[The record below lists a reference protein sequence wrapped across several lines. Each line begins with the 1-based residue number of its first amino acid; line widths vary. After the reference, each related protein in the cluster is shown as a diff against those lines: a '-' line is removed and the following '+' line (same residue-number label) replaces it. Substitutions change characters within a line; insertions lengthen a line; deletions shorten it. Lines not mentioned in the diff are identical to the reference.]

1 MCSSRMDLYHGPRGR
16 LVGPLAARM
25 VVGIR
30 EMVQS
35 VERDL
40 GTRMHRTTWIV
51 LSLAD
56 LLVKGYEGSLVKL
69 YAQ

>member
-1 MCSSRMDLYHGPRGR
+1 MCNSRMDLYHGPRGR
-16 LVGPLAARM
+16 LVDRLRARM
-25 VVGIR
+25 AVGIR

-56 LLVKGYEGSLVKL
+56 LLVKEYEESLVKL
-69 YAQ
+69 YVK